1 MPDYKLEIYKDKR
14 GDIRW
19 RRTAENGEI
28 VGASSE
34 GYSSRKHCLAN
45 AERDTATDNWEFY
58 RDKRGGYRWRCFS
71 PANKKQVGKSTEAF
85 SSKKNAENNAR
96 INGWKG

>member
-1 MPDYKLEIYKDKR
+1 MPDYKLDVYKDKR
-14 GDIRW
+14 GDFRW

-45 AERDTATDNWEFY
+45 AERDTATDTWEFY
-58 RDKRGGYRWRCFS
+58 R
-71 PANKKQVGKSTEAF
+71 
-85 SSKKNAENNAR
+85 
-96 INGWKG
+96 

>member
-45 AERDTATDNWEFY
+45 AERNTARDN
-58 RDKRGGYRWRCFS
+58 YRWRCFS